1 MARAG
6 KLTSK
11 LLLATAAVAVLGG
24 LGALAGCDMLRP
36 KPHNV
41 IIFVADGLRSQIV
54 DDQTAPALEALRRE
68 GVDFTNSHSVFPTVT
83 TVNGST
89 IATGHRTGDTG
100 NFQNTIS
107 AGEAALPFPVSAPL
121 APIEDDASIGLLN
134 ARFGGDYLNEESLL
148 AAAHAQ
154 GFVTAAVGKEG
165 PVAVQDVTA
174 RDGKGT
180 IVIDDAF
187 ENRFP
192 IPKDLADA
200 IKAAGLDKTPPDRGL
215 NAWPGAYNMPGVQ
228 VANVEQQQ
236 WFVGLITKVLL
247 PRFKKAGK
255 PFVMVYWSR
264 DPDGTQHNQGD
275 SLNTLAP
282 GINGKTS
289 LAAVR
294 NASNN
299 LQALR
304 DALKAQGL
312 DKTTDIIVTADHGF
326 STMSKQSQTSAAA
339 KLRFDTV
346 VPGFLP
352 AGFLAI
358 DLSKALGMPAF
369 EPIGLPMAFDQG
381 MAPKGGSALLGPD
394 PAHPALQVVAGG
406 GSDLIYAYGPDRRA
420 NVARAVAVLT
430 QQDYTGA
437 IFVDD
442 ALGPLPGTL
451 PMSAIGLVGS
461 ARTPRPAI
469 VVSFRSHLAPGCVR
483 PKPELCAVEV
493 ADSTLQQGQGIHGA
507 FQRGDTHNFMAAVG
521 PDFRKGFVD
530 PTPVSNADWTP
541 TLAKL
546 IGVKLHPKGQLTGRV
561 MSEALK
567 NGKPVASTARIVRG
581 APAANGFVTVL
592 NLQEADGR
600 PYYDAAGMPGRVV
613 GLKN

>member
-1 MARAG
+1 MAATGKSSSKTALIAG
-6 KLTSK
+6 
-11 LLLATAAVAVLGG
+11 AAVLAVL
-24 LGALAGCDMLRP
+24 AAAAGWKATHP

-41 IIFVADGLRSQIV
+41 IIFVADGLRSEIV

-68 GVDFTNSHSVFPTVT
+68 GVDFRNSHSVFPTVT

-100 NFQNTIS
+100 NYQNTIS
-107 AGEAALPFPVSAPL
+107 AGDAPLAFPVSSPL

-154 GFVTAAVGKEG
+154 GFVTASVGKEG

-192 IPKDLADA
+192 IPGDLAKA
-200 IKAAGLDKTPPDRGL
+200 ILSAGLDKTPPDRGL
-215 NAWPGAYNMPGVQ
+215 NAWPGAYNMPGVH
-228 VANVEQQQ
+228 VANIDQQK
-236 WFVGLITKVLL
+236 WFVSLISKVLL
-247 PRFKKAGK
+247 PRFKAAGK

-275 SLNTLAP
+275 SLNTLTP
-282 GINGKTS
+282 GINGPTS

-326 STMSKQSQTSAAA
+326 STLSKQSQTSAAA
-339 KLRFDTV
+339 KLTYDGV

-352 AGFLAI
+352 PGFLAI
-358 DLSKALGMPAF
+358 DLAKALGLPAF
-369 EPIGLPMAFDQG
+369 EPIGLPMDFDHR

-394 PAHPALQVVAGG
+394 PAHPVLQIVAGG
-406 GSDLIYAYGPDRRA
+406 GSDLIYAGGPDRRA
-420 NVARAVAVLT
+420 TTARAIAFLT

-461 ARTPRPAI
+461 AKTPRPAI
-469 VVSFRSHLAPGCVR
+469 VVSFRSHLAPGCMR
-483 PKPELCAVEV
+483 KDELCAVEV

-546 IGVKLHPKGQLTGRV
+546 LGVKMAAKGQLTGRV
-561 MSEALK
+561 MSEAFK
-567 NGKPVASTARIVRG
+567 NGKPIAGAARVVRG
-581 APAANGFVTVL
+581 QPAANGFVTVL
-592 NLQEADGR
+592 DMQEAAGK

>member
-1 MARAG
+1 MATTG

-11 LLLATAAVAVLGG
+11 LMLATAAVAVLGG
-24 LGALAGCDMLRP
+24 LGAMAGCDMLRP

-41 IIFVADGLRSQIV
+41 IIFVADGLRSEIV

-68 GVDFTNSHSVFPTVT
+68 GVDFRNSHSVFPTVT

-100 NFQNTIS
+100 NYQNTIS
-107 AGEAALPFPVSAPL
+107 AGDAALAFPVSSPL

-148 AAAHAQ
+148 AAARAQ
-154 GFVTAAVGKEG
+154 GFATASVGKEG

-180 IVIDDAF
+180 IIIDDAF

-192 IPKDLADA
+192 IPADLAKA

-215 NAWPGAYNMPGVQ
+215 NAWPGAYNMPGVH
-228 VANVEQQQ
+228 VANIDQQK
-236 WFVGLITKVLL
+236 WFVDLIGKVLL
-247 PRFKKAGK
+247 PRFKSAGK

-275 SLNTLAP
+275 SLNTLTP
-282 GINGKTS
+282 GINGPTS

-326 STMSKQSQTSAAA
+326 STISKQSQSSASA
-339 KLRFDTV
+339 KLKFDTV
-346 VPGFLP
+346 VPGYLP
-352 AGFLAI
+352 PGFLAI
-358 DLSKALGMPAF
+358 DLAKALGLAAF
-369 EPIGLPMAFDQG
+369 EPIGLPMDFDHG

-394 PAHPALQVVAGG
+394 PALPVFQIVAGG
-406 GSDLIYAYGPDRRA
+406 GSDLIYAGGPDRRA
-420 NVARAVAVLT
+420 MTARAVAFLT

-461 ARTPRPAI
+461 AKTPRPAI
-469 VVSFRSHLAPGCVR
+469 VVSFRSHLAPGCAR
-483 PKPELCAVEV
+483 KDELCAVEV

-507 FQRGDTHNFMAAVG
+507 FHRGDTHNFMAAVG
-521 PDFRKGFVD
+521 PDFRKGFID

-546 IGVKLHPKGQLTGRV
+546 LGVKMTAKGQLTGRV

-567 NGKPVASTARIVRG
+567 NGKPVAATARVVRG
-581 APAANGFVTVL
+581 QPAASGFVTVL
-592 NLQEADGR
+592 DMQEAAGK